1 MTVATGQKGVDV
13 RQTSTRLMFRVLVQD
28 SAGAIVTTGTVLLRL
43 LEAQSDGTYKT
54 YDWADNTF
62 KTTTV
67 GTETA
72 SMVHRTANNGATSTG
87 LWTYVLT
94 TLTGFTIGAIYKSHI
109 TSSLGS
115 PAVQVREWQFGSEQ
129 GDVVIETDG
138 LVDVQGIKVGP
149 TGSGTAQTAKD
160 LGISLPGIAPD
171 AAGGLPT
178 VATGGL
184 KLNKTV
190 DLTSGQSI
198 AVSDKTGFSLSVAG
212 ILAIWNQL
220 VADAGIVSASFGM
233 KLKNWVYGTDY
244 KALMSTDAQDVS
256 ATLHVDAKTLNGA
269 TPNNAVAAPSASTIA
284 GAVLDEA
291 KGAHTGLIATALPAV
306 APAAAGGLP
315 TVAAGAAKL
324 AQTVDLTAGQTIAAT
339 VSGGA
344 VEANVETHVSNVLNA
359 AIPGSPTSNSVYDY
373 IKNKLSQYAGG
384 DTAGTTTLLGRII
397 GTLLTGN
404 HSPQS
409 GDSFAVVKS
418 GGTGDLVALKAVT
431 PASVIAAK
439 SDLPSTTG
447 MALEAN
453 VQGHVTDAL
462 NAAMP
467 GTPTSGSA
475 FDRIKSYLNAS
486 VSAIKTITDQFRF
499 TIANQV
505 DANAVSGGSTP
516 PTPAQIS
523 AVVTPDVRAGIIADH
538 GAGAYGP
545 GGTGGAY
552 TLTFTLRDSI
562 TALPIEAAQ
571 TELYSDAGLTV
582 LVSSLP
588 TNLFGIAAF
597 GNLIN
602 ETYYVKAIKTGYT
615 TNSFTV
621 VVSGNS
627 TASGTLVAIVPV
639 PVTPTLTTS
648 LSDVKRGDTWDFDI
662 TVGNLTGY
670 TSLWYTLKTNDNDP
684 DASSILQIKLN
695 ASGSGGG
702 LLYINGAPASS
713 PALASLTIT
722 SLANGI
728 VHCHVDQSVTLLIN
742 PRTYQSDAQTL
753 ISGAI
758 ATPISPS
765 LRVTDDVTR
774 AIA

>member
-1 MTVATGQKGVDV
+1 MTVVATGHKGIDV
-13 RQTSTRLMFRVLVQD
+13 RQTANRLIFRVLEQD
-28 SAGAIVTTGTVLLRL
+28 SSGVIIATGTVTLML
-43 LEAQSDGTYKT
+43 LESQSDGTYKT
-54 YDWADNTF
+54 YDFNDNTF
-62 KTTTV
+62 KATSCTTPTV
-67 GTETA
+67 N
-72 SMVHRTANNGATSTG
+72 MNHQTANAGAVNTG

-94 TLTGFTIGAIYKSHI
+94 TLTGFTAAAIYKSVI
-109 TSSLGS
+109 NLSTAS
-115 PAVQVREWQFGSEQ
+115 PVQQVREWQFGAEQ
-129 GDVVIETDG
+129 GDDTLAGTDG
-138 LVDVQGIKVGP
+138 KALVSANAQDLSATLSVNAKLIAGATPGTQQ
-149 TGSGTAQTAKD
+149 TGDAYAQLNTLIPQALAFSHVGTAYFLKIDLQSILGTALTETLGHIADGVSKFFD
-160 LGISLPGIAPD
+160 LASHVGTHNGVPAAVPG

-178 VATGGL
+178 L
-184 KLNKTV
+184 
-190 DLTSGQSI
+190 
-198 AVSDKTGFSLSVAG
+198 
-212 ILAIWNQL
+212 
-220 VADAGIVSASFGM
+220 
-233 KLKNWVYGTDY
+233 
-244 KALMSTDAQDVS
+244 
-256 ATLHVDAKTLNGA
+256 
-269 TPNNAVAAPSASTIA
+269 
-284 GAVLDEA
+284 
-291 KGAHTGLIATALPAV
+291 
-306 APAAAGGLP
+306 
-315 TVAAGAAKL
+315 AAGAAKL

-359 AIPGSPTSNSVYDY
+359 AIPGSPTGNSVYDY

-439 SDLPSTTG
+439 SDLPSVSG
-447 MALEAN
+447 LAVEAN

-505 DANAVSGGSTP
+505 DANAVSGGGTP

-552 TLTFTLRDSI
+552 TLTFTLRDSV

-602 ETYYVKAIKTGYT
+602 GTYYVKAIKTGYT

-627 TASGTLVAIVPV
+627 SASGTLVAIVPV
-639 PVTPTLTTS
+639 PVTPTLTKS
-648 LSDVKRGDTWDFDI
+648 LADQKRGDTWDFDI

-670 TSLWYTLKTNDNDP
+670 TSLWLTLKNNANDQ
-684 DASSILQIKLN
+684 DAQSILQIKLN

-702 LLYINGAPASS
+702 LLYVNGAPASNA
-713 PALASLTIT
+713 ALASLTIT
-722 SLANGI
+722 SLANGTA
-728 VHCHVDQSVTLLIN
+728 HCHVDQSITAQIT
-742 PRTYQSDAQTL
+742 PRTYQCDSQTL
-753 ISGAI
+753 IGGNTS
-758 ATPISPS
+758 TPISLS
-765 LRVTDDVTR
+765 QRVTDDVTR